1 MRSPKMKKKI
11 YDTFPICPTENKFNG
26 FFFHKNMS
34 STITSLKTQISNTES
49 FLTRTA
55 KHKKNAISSKFNYPL
70 TSKPTEKEYPTSAL
84 TSTKFFP
91 KTEQKVNHKQFI
103 KPKKKPTEL
112 LTFNKK
118 LRLFLNIDK
127 NDKTKQELLKVTQKN
142 IEEIYFDYDAQNHKK
157 KLDMF
162 SGNNANVLRN
172 KILFVKGVMDY
183 MFPRMMIKKMN
194 FLTKAKKKE
203 FENEMK
209 QMKAQISNDIFT
221 PRIKSA
227 NDGVL
232 MSKYNNGGTFFNNNV
247 KVGNT
252 KKIMI
257 NKKIMLQQLKLSDL
271 IS

>member
-1 MRSPKMKKKI
+1 MKKKI
-11 YDTFPICPTENKFNG
+11 FDTFPICQTENKFNG
-26 FFFHKNMS
+26 FFLHKNMS
-34 STITSLKTQISNTES
+34 STITTLKTQISNTES
-49 FLTRTA
+49 FLARTVR
-55 KHKKNAISSKFNYPL
+55 HKKNAISSKFSYPL
-70 TSKPTEKEYPTSAL
+70 TSKLNEKEYPISPL
-84 TSTKFFP
+84 TSPKPFP
-91 KTEQKVNHKQFI
+91 RTEQKTHHKKFI
-103 KPKKKPTEL
+103 KPKKKHTEL

-194 FLTKAKKKE
+194 FLTKVKKKE

-209 QMKAQISNDIFT
+209 QMKSHFSNDIFT
-221 PRIKSA
+221 QSIKSA

-232 MSKYNNGGTFFNNNV
+232 MSKYNHGGNFFNSNS
-247 KVGNT
+247 KVNSA
-252 KKIMI
+252 KKILI

-271 IS
+271 IP